1 MLSFQRWWKHAKVKL
16 TMCGDDLFSLS
27 PDLHLALWAHGVSAD
42 VQDPLVL
49 SEGLTLRNDRGH
61 ILLHFSCRVVHD
73 GIPRVHV
80 VEEKVF
86 GPRFPGALFWAPRF
100 AEGWDLAYAEGFKGK
115 LSEQWDPGRLLLLYF
130 LKIKE
135 AFEAYF
141 QAGSGSLGRGLKA
154 GQKGLQGSGKEWF
167 HYGSWTPKS
176 QRILSA
182 TSFATTRSAH

>member
-49 SEGLTLRNDRGH
+49 SEGLTRWRGH

-86 GPRFPGALFWAPRF
+86 GPRFPVVGSTLLSPKIRRRMRSC
-100 AEGWDLAYAEGFKGK
+100 LCRRIQRKVIRTVRPGK
-115 LSEQWDPGRLLLLYF
+115 TTTSVF
-130 LKIKE
+130 LKN
-135 AFEAYF
+135 
-141 QAGSGSLGRGLKA
+141 
-154 GQKGLQGSGKEWF
+154 
-167 HYGSWTPKS
+167 
-176 QRILSA
+176 QRSVWSIFSSRVWIA
-182 TSFATTRSAH
+182 R